1 MRSSARLVAKAIN
14 HTNSAP
20 SLVQDLPVNKPT
32 PHLGAS
38 EREHCDGFM
47 NSGSTNDMAVYLLDF
62 LSVKELLRLRQV
74 SKVWMKMI
82 DGSTKYRKAAF
93 LEAEVPGDPNFR
105 ASLLQPT
112 IGSKTR
118 DEQTSIDQ
126 RTVIPRQLFA
136 IDVPMRSV
144 RVNPLL
150 FLTTHN
156 QETDTLIPLLP
167 LQSYGSSFMND
178 KSTCMDM
185 FLTQPPIKEVRV
197 EVRDSAVPVFGFPRL
212 GGSRRRQV
220 RHRNDGEEFT
230 TSPPTAMD
238 CAFETSTNTSAA
250 PPMRQVTSNPVPYRG
265 RTATFHDA
273 E

>member
-1 MRSSARLVAKAIN
+1 
-14 HTNSAP
+14 
-20 SLVQDLPVNKPT
+20 
-32 PHLGAS
+32 
-38 EREHCDGFM
+38 
-47 NSGSTNDMAVYLLDF
+47 MAVYLLDF

-230 TSPPTAMD
+230 TLATDRDGLRFRDLHEHFS
-238 CAFETSTNTSAA
+238 CSTDATGDLQPCPIS
-250 PPMRQVTSNPVPYRG
+250 RQNGYIPRCRVIRK
-265 RTATFHDA
+265 DA
-273 E
+273 HRQA